1 MRHLLI
7 ALPLLL
13 LQMPTAQP
21 QVFVNIGINL
31 PVYPQLQRVPG
42 YPVYYAP
49 EVPGNFFFYD
59 GLYWVFEDDTWYYSS
74 WYNGPWYLIGPEYV
88 PVYLLR
94 VPVRY
99 YRRPPVYFTY
109 WRVDAPPRWGD
120 HWGPGWTQRR
130 AGWDHWDRSKA
141 PAPAPLPDYQ
151 RKYPQSRY
159 PQAALQD
166 RIRGDHYRYQPRN
179 PAVRAQ
185 LAAPPSPQRLDN
197 RMPQREDVRRP
208 DRIEPPA
215 PMPRQ
220 DRPGPRFDERAAP
233 PQRVTP
239 QEPDG
244 VRRPERAERPP
255 MPVERNEPRFDRRE
269 AQPPMRPFEPEQRRA
284 EAPERRA
291 APEPR
296 QQPQW
301 QPQRQ
306 PDFQPR
312 QPPQQQQQQ
321 PPMRAEPMNR
331 GQDRGEQP
339 GQRRFEEERGR
350 GNDRGNGRGNRD

>member
-1 MRHLLI
+1 MRHLII

-13 LQMPTAQP
+13 LSAPPTAQA
-21 QVFVNIGINL
+21 QVSVHIGIHL
-31 PVYPQLQRVPG
+31 PVYPQMQRVPG

-74 WYNGPWYLIGPEYV
+74 WYNGPWYAMGPMFV

-99 YRRPPVYFTY
+99 YRRPPMYFTY
-109 WRVDAPPRWGD
+109 WQVDAPPHWHERWGRD
-120 HWGPGWTQRR
+120 WAQRR
-130 AGWDHWDRSKA
+130 AGWDQWDRAKA

-151 RKYPQSRY
+151 RKFPQSRY
-159 PQAALQD
+159 PHAAEQD
-166 RIRGDHYRYQPRN
+166 RIRGDNYRYQPRN
-179 PAVRAQ
+179 PTVRAQ
-185 LAAPPSPQRLDN
+185 LAAPTPSQRGDN
-197 RMPQREDVRRP
+197 RPPQREDVRRP
-208 DRIEPPA
+208 ERIEPA

-220 DRPGPRFDERAAP
+220 DRP
-233 PQRVTP
+233 
-239 QEPDG
+239 
-244 VRRPERAERPP
+244 
-255 MPVERNEPRFDRRE
+255 EPRFDRRD

-284 EAPERRA
+284 EPPERRG

-301 QPQRQ
+301 QQSRQ

-312 QPPQQQQQQ
+312 QPPQQQQQA
-321 PPMRAEPMNR
+321 PMRAEPMGP
-331 GQDRGEQP
+331 GQDRGSP
-339 GQRRFEEERGR
+339 GGQQRRFEEERGR
-350 GNDRGNGRGNRD
+350 GNPNGRGEERRNRD